1 MLSDSS
7 FATGGYLVDPEVCML
22 IHTCCIHG
30 SSKQTDNFCRLSFVM
45 WHASRV
51 VKIPLSVPIPKC
63 IDVLW
68 LSVWVCSHFAQN
80 PIPAPGKPI
89 PPSGTK
95 FCGCQGDGV
104 CGQLGQHCCCYD
116 AKKDDISCQSDPVT
130 SPAQCCGDPAKDCK
144 KDESDVALPWL

>member
-1 MLSDSS
+1 MWRVWNAVGLLLCNWRVL
-7 FATGGYLVDPEVCML
+7 G
-22 IHTCCIHG
+22 G
-30 SSKQTDNFCRLSFVM
+30 SSGTLTL
-45 WHASRV
+45 
-51 VKIPLSVPIPKC
+51 PTLSVYC
-63 IDVLW
+63 SNTFARSL
-68 LSVWVCSHFAQN
+68 LSMNLRALTIALLRNIWMAYSFMQN

-95 FCGCQGDGV
+95 FCGCEGDGV

-144 KDESDVALPWL
+144 KDEDDATLPWLH